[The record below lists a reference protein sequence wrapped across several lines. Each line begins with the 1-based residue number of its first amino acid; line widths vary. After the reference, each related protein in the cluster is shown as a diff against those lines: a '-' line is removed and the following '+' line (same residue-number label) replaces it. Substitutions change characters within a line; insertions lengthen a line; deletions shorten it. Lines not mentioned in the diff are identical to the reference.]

1 MSRKAIVEPGRLS
14 APCTFFPLGADAAD
28 GKQNDY
34 GLGWELYFDG
44 GKLIGYGHNGSWGG
58 FRTSYYRY
66 LTADRSTVILSNR
79 GDFDADDFW
88 YPLNDLIEEHL
99 EK

>member
-1 MSRKAIVEPGRLS
+1 MTRRLGPRDRVFRLS
-14 APCTFFPLGADAAD
+14 D
-28 GKQNDY
+28 
-34 GLGWELYFDG
+34 
-44 GKLIGYGHNGSWGG
+44 GSWGG

-99 EK
+99 EE